1 MGSAPFPRGGDRTK
15 KPAPGVL
22 SRRGTLVCRGGRKQD
37 DPIAGNRGRG
47 ERHMAMAGY
56 VRPLR
61 EEDVTQVADLYVKV
75 RGKVHGMSSVT
86 LGESVSNIF
95 LKHPWYD
102 EALPSLVYQGDSGK
116 VVGCIGVMP
125 WPMSFNGKRITAA
138 ISHSFI
144 VDPERRWTLAS
155 IALAKRFLSGPQD
168 LSLTESNNVGRR
180 IWETLG
186 GSVSLAYSLCWTRP
200 LRPNQYALSFVGRRG
215 FPEPWTRM
223 LRPVCRLADAVMMLI
238 RPCLFGLPE
247 PGLSGGELD
256 AGTLHACLCEATRGR
271 SLCPE
276 YDEHSSRWLFGMLA
290 ENRSR
295 GTLEKVVLRNAKE
308 ETVGWY
314 LYYWKPRDI
323 AQVVQIGAR
332 KNSVDQVLDHLL
344 YHASQH
350 GAIAV
355 SGQVDPIF
363 FQALSRK
370 QCLFH
375 QDGSFWK
382 SIHSKHPR
390 MLQAVLRGDAF
401 LSRLEGDWWISF

>member
-1 MGSAPFPRGGDRTK
+1 MGVAPFPRGGRTK
-15 KPAPGVL
+15 KLALGVL
-22 SRRGTLVCRGGRKQD
+22 SRGGTIVCRRKREQD
-37 DPIAGNRGRG
+37 GPIAENRGRG

-75 RGKVHGMSSVT
+75 LGKVNGMSSVI
-86 LGESVSNIF
+86 LGESMSDIF

-102 EALPSLVYQGDSGK
+102 EALPSLVYQEDGDK

-144 VDPERRWTLAS
+144 VDPESRSALTG
-155 IALAKRFLSGPQD
+155 IKLAKRFLSGPQD
-168 LSLTESNNVGRR
+168 LSLTHGNNAGRR
-180 IWETLG
+180 IWERLG
-186 GSVSLAYSLCWTRP
+186 GSTSLLHSLCWTRP
-200 LRPNQYALSFVGRRG
+200 LRPTRYALSFLSKRG
-215 FPEPWTRM
+215 IPEPLAWT
-223 LRPVCRLADAVMMLI
+223 LRPVCQLVDAVTTLSPKSPF
-238 RPCLFGLPE
+238 RLPE
-247 PGLSGGELD
+247 PRLSGGELD
-256 AGTLHACLCEATRGR
+256 ASMLRACLCEATKEW

-276 YDEHSSRWLFGMLA
+276 YDEHLSRWLFEMLA

-295 GTLEKVVLRNAKE
+295 GTLEKLVLRNAKE
-308 ETVGWY
+308 EAVGWY
-314 LYYWKPRDI
+314 LYYRKRRDI

-332 KNSVDQVLDHLL
+332 ENHVDQVLDHLF
-344 YHASQH
+344 YHAKQH

-355 SGQVDPIF
+355 SGQVDPVF
-363 FQALSRK
+363 FEALSRK

-375 QDGSFWK
+375 QNGSFWMLV
-382 SIHSKHPR
+382 HSRHPG
-390 MLQAVLRGDAF
+390 MLQAVHRGDAF